1 MKHSGRATKAALKL
15 ILISLIAVIVV
26 WAVGFFG
33 QVALT
38 IIATFAGKVAPVLIV
53 LWILFSLFTFY
64 FFRDPNAR
72 TPTQAGLVVSPGH
85 GKVDG
90 IDTVK
95 ENEFMGG
102 ECQRV
107 TIFLSVLNV
116 HVQNAPVSGKIG
128 FFKYTT
134 GQFLSALKAE
144 SATHNE
150 NILIGFETTD
160 PPSQKVGIRLIA
172 GVLARRIVPFVQ
184 PGDEVGRGER
194 ISLIQFGSR
203 VDVYLARNAKIKVK
217 LGDKVVGGE
226 TVLAIFE

>member
-1 MKHSGRATKAALKL
+1 
-15 ILISLIAVIVV
+15 
-26 WAVGFFG
+26 
-33 QVALT
+33 
-38 IIATFAGKVAPVLIV
+38 
-53 LWILFSLFTFY
+53 
-64 FFRDPNAR
+64 
-72 TPTQAGLVVSPGH
+72 
-85 GKVDG
+85 
-90 IDTVK
+90 
-95 ENEFMGG
+95 MGG

-160 PPSQKVGIRLIA
+160 PPNQKMAIRLIA

-203 VDVYLARNAKIKVK
+203 VDVLPGSQCEDKSQARRQSCRGAKRYWPTSNK
-217 LGDKVVGGE
+217 
-226 TVLAIFE
+226 F